1 MNFLT
6 DNFLT
11 NFFSSSNKSHEEL
24 NTFVNKKFTFFLNNS
39 NLLLNFVSD
48 FEDYK
53 KDNTQTN
60 KSKCNEC
67 EDLYILTSDIFEQ
80 YFNKIN
86 IPYNIDV
93 TNNSTEN
100 PTSKTNYKNK
110 VLYFFDIKDLKKI
123 LNSENL
129 EKSNPDL
136 TVFNKKRLLCKII
149 SLSFINIYIIVK
161 SIYQTFNIYDTLIED
176 KNNNQQTE
184 MSYTNEYGSAP
195 ASIPQEPVP
204 VPEPVLPEPVPDPPE
219 PVPDP
224 VPVPPAP
231 VLQEPVPPAP
241 VIQEPVPPAPVPQE
255 PVPVPEPVPQE
266 PVPPAPVIQEPVP
279 PAPVPQEPVPPAPV
293 IQEPVIQ
300 APVPQEPAPVSQI
313 QPITDA
319 QLQKGGGVFKDIFSK
334 LIGSKTETNKP
345 PIIDTPPDIIY
356 NDPPSSSSS
365 ADINGKLQTSS
376 NIFYSI
382 FVLLFANSTH
392 ELFSTNFNT
401 KFLNDALDKMTNET
415 LSKKIPEIV
424 KYICERNIYSKDYI
438 GRSSL
443 LFRND
448 NFKFMKLETSNN
460 EQLAAQMFIDQIDK
474 DNGDL
479 DRFIEK
485 KRKLFEKTL
494 TSESI
499 ELLFKYC
506 KKEHYLTFANYKL
519 FTSIK
524 DNLKI
529 MIKNYFKTRTAL
541 YNNIIKELFVFDSKS
556 HDIISLNSKL
566 TYKSIVDINK
576 KTKIILLDLHITVFT
591 SLNTILSD
599 IANEINV
606 MKPIDDDTNESTTTT
621 SSIGT
626 EEIDMTFIKDE
637 NKLPLKGGKTKKHRK
652 KKRTRSRSKSRTK

>member
-39 NLLLNFVSD
+39 NLLLNFFSD

-184 MSYTNEYGSAP
+184 MTYTDEYGSAP

-204 VPEPVLPEPVPDPPE
+204 VP
-219 PVPDP
+219 
-224 VPVPPAP
+224 
-231 VLQEPVPPAP
+231 QEP
-241 VIQEPVPPAPVPQE
+241 EPVPQE
-255 PVPVPEPVPQE
+255 PVPVPVPEPVPVPQE
-266 PVPPAPVIQEPVP
+266 PLPVP
-279 PAPVPQEPVPPAPV
+279 VPVPQAPVPVLQEP
-293 IQEPVIQ
+293 EPVLQ
-300 APVPQEPAPVSQI
+300 APVPQEPAPQEPAPIPQI
-313 QPITDA
+313 QPITNA

-356 NDPPSSSSS
+356 NDPPISSSS

-382 FVLLFANSTH
+382 FVILFANSTH

-401 KFLNDALDKMTNET
+401 KFLNDALDKMDNET

-438 GRSSL
+438 GKSSL

-529 MIKNYFKTRTAL
+529 MIKNYFKTRTEL
-541 YNNIIKELFVFDSKS
+541 YNNIIKEIFVFDSKS

-637 NKLPLKGGKTKKHRK
+637 NKLPLNGGKTKKHRK
-652 KKRTRSRSKSRTK
+652 KNSKGKRTRTRTRTRSRSKSRTK

>member
-204 VPEPVLPEPVPDPPE
+204 EPVLPEPVLPEPVIQEPVPPAPVPPAPVPE
-219 PVPDP
+219 PVPP
-224 VPVPPAP
+224 APVPPAP
-231 VLQEPVPPAP
+231 VLPEPVPAPVPPAP
-241 VIQEPVPPAPVPQE
+241 VIQEPVPPA
-255 PVPVPEPVPQE
+255 
-266 PVPPAPVIQEPVP
+266 PVP

-293 IQEPVIQ
+293 IQEPVPE
-300 APVPQEPAPVSQI
+300 PVIQEPAPVPQI

-319 QLQKGGGVFKDIFSK
+319 QLQKGGGVFKDIFNK

-438 GRSSL
+438 GRSLL

-529 MIKNYFKTRTAL
+529 MIKNYFKIRTEL

-576 KTKIILLDLHITVFT
+576 KTKIILLDLHITIFT

-606 MKPIDDDTNESTTTT
+606 MKPIDDTNESTTTT

-626 EEIDMTFIKDE
+626 EEIDKTFIKDE

-652 KKRTRSRSKSRTK
+652 SKRTRTRSRSK